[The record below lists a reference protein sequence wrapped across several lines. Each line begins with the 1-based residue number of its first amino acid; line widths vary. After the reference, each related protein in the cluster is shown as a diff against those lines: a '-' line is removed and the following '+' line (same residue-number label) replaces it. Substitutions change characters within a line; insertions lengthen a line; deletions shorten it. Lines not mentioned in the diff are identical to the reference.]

1 MHVYGKHPM
10 CITAAAKS
18 LQLCLTLCNPRDGS
32 PAGSPVPGILQA
44 RTLEWVA
51 ILSVFFFFF
60 LVLCL
65 FIIYFWSALFVAA
78 CGLFLVAARGLL
90 IAVATFVLELERGC

>member
-1 MHVYGKHPM
+1 MGCHF
-10 CITAAAKS
+10 I
-18 LQLCLTLCNPRDGS
+18 
-32 PAGSPVPGILQA
+32 
-44 RTLEWVA
+44 
-51 ILSVFFFFF
+51 SVFFF

-90 IAVATFVLELERGC
+90 IAVAAFVLELERGC